1 MCRSDLTAQSPHCKG
16 ASSEDQSPRPSLDI
30 PVSPRAPRKRRSRG
44 DSGRAPCRRG
54 LGRCARAHGVSLPL
68 RDEPFLA
75 IAADQVLEFA
85 GEAFGKAHSAEEAFD
100 RLRRLS
106 GRPHLLHSAY
116 CLVYHDGQQN
126 LVRILS
132 SRVVTAEM
140 TMRKL
145 SDEELQAYLATDE
158 WRGCAG
164 CYQYENQGVHLFE
177 SVLGDASTIIGLPLL
192 NLLEDM
198 RRLGVNP
205 LLQKQGPWTLYSL

>member
-1 MCRSDLTAQSPHCKG
+1 VKINRLVLASTSPYRLALLENAG
-16 ASSEDQSPRPSLDI
+16 LAVT
-30 PVSPRAPRKRRSRG
+30 PVAPHA
-44 DSGRAPCRRG
+44 DEALVDAPEPMA
-54 LGRCARAHGVSLPL
+54 LARARSELKGVSLPL